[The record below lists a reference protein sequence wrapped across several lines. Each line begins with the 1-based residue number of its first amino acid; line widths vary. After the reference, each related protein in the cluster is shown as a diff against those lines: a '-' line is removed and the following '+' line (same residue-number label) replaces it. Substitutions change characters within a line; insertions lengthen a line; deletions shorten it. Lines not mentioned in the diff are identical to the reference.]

1 MNRTKNCVTAQSL
14 KSAIL
19 NVRSLTN
26 KSFVISQ
33 IIENH
38 KLDIIFLT
46 ETWLDSNHNVVLN
59 ETSPPGF
66 RYFSVPRLN
75 MKGGGVA
82 CLFRNTLCCQHISL
96 GDFETFEYLAVHL
109 KSEQSVILLVL
120 YHPPRLNKGFLD
132 NFGELLSRILTD
144 FEYVLIT
151 GDFNIHM
158 DVISDLFTKLIWPYS
173 ACKWPHTQTWS
184 HTLPGNLMWF
194 NCQPPTGC

>member
-109 KSEQSVILLVL
+109 KSEQSMLLVL

-173 ACKWPHTQTWS
+173 ACKWPHTQIWS
-184 HTLPGNLMWF
+184 HTRPGNLMWF
-194 NCQPPTGC
+194 NCQPPTDC